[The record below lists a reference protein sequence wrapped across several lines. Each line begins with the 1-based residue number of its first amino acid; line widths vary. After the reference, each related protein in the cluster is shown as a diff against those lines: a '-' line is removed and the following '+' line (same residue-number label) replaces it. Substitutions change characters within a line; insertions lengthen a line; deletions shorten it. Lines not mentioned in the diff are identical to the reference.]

1 VSTVE
6 KAKSGK
12 IAVLAFHGVPDL
24 DHPWVNTDPAVF
36 AKYMKYLHDN
46 GYKVIALR
54 DLAKYVDP
62 AKGPADPLA
71 PIMRRLE
78 EKRKRDP
85 ARPQRSPRER
95 PWWLGPRPAG
105 STAAPKTGGGQREFA
120 CTAPSTPEE
129 VTAAVKRLREVYAP
143 YLRSL
148 PRPLEVRT
156 RAAVGNEWRFK
167 FELAQAKEGT
177 EKPEPPEWFRED
189 FDDSSWDK
197 VTVPEWRYI
206 AKKPQKNRR
215 SISCISWYR
224 TRFSAESPKS
234 PRRTFLVFG
243 GVDWEAE
250 VWLNG
255 KFLGSHKVYCE
266 PFRFDVTSLLK
277 KTNTLAVR
285 VIDGPFFGEPHA
297 YWSIFPD
304 SPAGDNQRYVPDRS
318 RSVRGY
324 QKSSIHIG
332 NGFGIFR
339 EVYLE
344 TTGET
349 CVSEIF
355 ARGDLKKQCV
365 RVKVEMDAAA
375 ADDVAVEVQVLP
387 ENFEGRRYRKT
398 VSCRAPKG
406 PSTRTLSIPMPEAK
420 LWSPQSPRLYRCRV
434 IVRRDRQV
442 IDAKDVLFGYRSFS
456 IVSRKNP
463 YPGLPDGMFLLN
475 GRPIFLRGTSVQG
488 LNLLSYWNERD
499 KLVDCILMLKAAN
512 FNAVRVCQHVNFPE
526 VRELFDRLG
535 IMSEQDQGGGRNRD
549 RKKALADLAVAGTAL
564 ARVCYN
570 NPGVVLLSFANET
583 RMEPREIIDAVL
595 AVDDERIVKPI
606 SGNHNKSPRRY
617 DLPDSYWSNVIDDFH
632 TYIGWFNEWYG
643 PPWEGQIWGF
653 NQKYEGR
660 RAITAGEYGA
670 EGMDAYETMRDH
682 YPAQFGP
689 TPPPETDTLWGHIQ
703 TRKADKRQIAG
714 FGGKRPA
721 NLGEYIEAS
730 QNYQAV
736 LLAEITKGFR
746 LSPRRI
752 SGYFHFHF
760 INVLA
765 VNWPKAIVS
774 HDLRPK
780 KGYLAMAQV
789 NQPLVP
795 LFRITDRGARMEVW
809 VANDLPKGLKGC
821 KVRWR
826 VDVCGTSVFIHGQK
840 SVDVAASNAVL
851 VEKVDLSAVP
861 REVTHVTVSLTL
873 LSPTGD
879 TLSKYEQKVFLKAW
893 RLEDAIFE

>member
-1 VSTVE
+1 MNENRRNVTWIVLCTL
-6 KAKSGK
+6 AW
-12 IAVLAFHGVPDL
+12 AVGTGPTSAES
-24 DHPWVNTDPAVF
+24 TDPPR
-36 AKYMKYLHDN
+36 
-46 GYKVIALR
+46 GI
-54 DLAKYVDP
+54 
-62 AKGPADPLA
+62 G
-71 PIMRRLE
+71 E
-78 EKRKRDP
+78 
-85 ARPQRSPRER
+85 QR
-95 PWWLGPRPAG
+95 G
-105 STAAPKTGGGQREFA
+105 FA
-120 CTAPSTPEE
+120 CMAPSTPEE
-129 VTAAVKRLREVYAP
+129 VAATVKRLREACAP

-156 RAAVGNEWRFK
+156 RTTVGNEWRFK
-167 FELAQAKEGT
+167 FEIAQAKEGA

-206 AKKPQKNRR
+206 AKKPQSQRR

-224 TRFSAESPKS
+224 TRFSAAPPKPS
-234 PRRTFLVFG
+234 RRAFLVFD

-255 KFLGSHKVYCE
+255 KFLGGHKAYCE

-277 KTNTLAVR
+277 ETNTLAVR
-285 VIDGPFFGEPHA
+285 VIDGPVFGEPHA

-318 RSVRGY
+318 QSVRGY

-365 RVKVEMDAAA
+365 DVKVEMDATA
-375 ADDVAVEVQVLP
+375 ADDVEVEVQVLP

-398 VSCRAPKG
+398 VSCRVPKG
-406 PSTRTLSIPMPEAK
+406 PSTQALSIPMPEAK

-434 IVRRDRQV
+434 IVRRDKQV

-488 LNLLSYWNERD
+488 LNALSYWNERD

-512 FNAVRVCQHVNFPE
+512 FNAVRVCQHVSFPE

-549 RKKALADLAVAGTAL
+549 RKKALAELAHAGTAL

-583 RMEPREIIDAVL
+583 KMEPRGIIDAVL

-606 SGNHNKSPRRY
+606 SGNHNESPRRY

-670 EGMDAYETMRDH
+670 EALDAYETMRDH

-689 TPPPETDTLWGHIQ
+689 TPPPEADTLWGHIQ
-703 TRKADKRQIAG
+703 TRKADKRQIVG

-809 VANDLPKGLKGC
+809 VANDLPKGLKDC
-821 KVRWR
+821 EIRWKVAAGETTF
-826 VDVCGTSVFIHGQK
+826 VDGRK
-840 SVDVAASNAVL
+840 SIDVAASNAVL

-861 REVTHVTVSLTL
+861 RKVTHVTVSLVL

-879 TLSKYEQKVFLKAW
+879 TLSQYEQKVFLNAW